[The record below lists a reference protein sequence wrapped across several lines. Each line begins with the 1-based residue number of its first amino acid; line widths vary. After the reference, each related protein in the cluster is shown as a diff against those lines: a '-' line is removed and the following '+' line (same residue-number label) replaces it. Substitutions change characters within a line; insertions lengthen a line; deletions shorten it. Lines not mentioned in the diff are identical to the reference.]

1 MQSILQAFLS
11 ETGGDGAPQQ
21 QPGAGGGLLG
31 GPFVLIAAMFAI
43 FYFIVLRPQS
53 KERKRQAEW
62 LASIKKG
69 DEVVTQSGIIG
80 TVVLVED
87 RSVTLD
93 VGGGNKIR
101 VLKSTVMSAWKQ
113 SEPAGPAK
121 AEARK

>member
-1 MQSILQAFLS
+1 MQSILQGFLS
-11 ETGGDGAPQQ
+11 QTGSN
-21 QPGAGGGLLG
+21 GGGAASG
-31 GPFVLIAAMFAI
+31 GLNPLVVIPLVIVI
-43 FYFIVLRPQS
+43 FYFIMFRPPQ

-80 TVVLVED
+80 VVALVED

-113 SEPAGPAK
+113 SEPAAPAK